1 MESLPDTFCSHLL
14 QDPTLY
20 TVRAVIIL
28 DQDGHRLV
36 AKYYDCTFPSLLEQQ
51 EFERKIF
58 QKTQRPESEVILVDG
73 VTALCQRLSDVMCY
87 IIGGPDEN
95 ELMLLSAL
103 TCLCESLCHILR
115 KHVDRNS
122 LLENM
127 DTVFLI
133 LDEIIDQ
140 GVILECESQQVI
152 QRFNFKMV
160 SEQAFGFVLF
170 DYITGSNEQR
180 ECQKRTSLE

>member
-1 MESLPDTFCSHLL
+1 MESLP
-14 QDPTLY
+14 DPTLY

-28 DQDGHRLV
+28 DQDGNRLV
-36 AKYYDCTFPSLLEQQ
+36 AKYYDCTFPSLVEQR

-58 QKTQRPESEVILVDG
+58 HKTHRSESEVVLVDG
-73 VTALCQRLSDVMCY
+73 VTALCQRSADVLCY

-115 KHVDRNS
+115 KNVDRNL

-140 GVILECESQQVI
+140 GVILECESQKVI
-152 QRFNFKMV
+152 QRLNFKTV

-170 DYITGSNEQR
+170 DYIAGSSEQR
-180 ECQKRTSLE
+180 EGHRRSALE

>member
-1 MESLPDTFCSHLL
+1 MCELAASPMESLS
-14 QDPTLY
+14 DPTLY

-36 AKYYDCTFPSLLEQQ
+36 AKYYDSTFPSLSEQQ
-51 EFERKIF
+51 EFERKVF
-58 QKTQRPESEVILVDG
+58 HKTQRSESEVVLVDG
-73 VTALCQRLSDVMCY
+73 VTALCQRSSDVMCY
-87 IIGGPDEN
+87 MIGGPDEN
-95 ELMLLSAL
+95 ELMLLAAL
-103 TCLCESLCHILR
+103 TCLCESLCHVLR
-115 KHVDRNS
+115 KHIDRNL

-140 GVILECESQQVI
+140 GVILECESQQVV
-152 QRFNFKMV
+152 QRLSFKTV

-180 ECQKRTSLE
+180 ECQKREALE

>member
-1 MESLPDTFCSHLL
+1 MEGSLP
-14 QDPTLY
+14 DPTLY
-20 TVRAVIIL
+20 TVRAAIIL

-36 AKYYDCTFPSLLEQQ
+36 AKYYDCTFPSLVEQQ
-51 EFERKIF
+51 EFEKKLF
-58 QKTQRPESEVILVDG
+58 LKTQRSESEVVLVDG
-73 VTALCQRLSDVMCY
+73 VTALCQRSSDVMCF

-103 TCLCESLCHILR
+103 TCLCESLYHILR
-115 KHVDRNS
+115 KSLERNS

-127 DTVFLI
+127 DTVFLV
-133 LDEIIDQ
+133 LDEIIDR

-152 QRFNFKMV
+152 ERLSFKTV

-170 DYITGSNEQR
+170 DYITGNNEQR
-180 ECQKRTSLE
+180 EGQRRAALE

>member
-1 MESLPDTFCSHLL
+1 MESLP
-14 QDPTLY
+14 DPTLY

-28 DQDGHRLV
+28 DQDGNRLV
-36 AKYYDCTFPSLLEQQ
+36 SKYYDCTFPSLAEQR
-51 EFERKIF
+51 EFEKKIF
-58 QKTQRPESEVILVDG
+58 QKTQRSESEVVLVDG
-73 VTALCQRLSDVMCY
+73 VTALCQRWSDVLCY

-95 ELMLLSAL
+95 ELMLLAAL
-103 TCLCESLCHILR
+103 TCLCESLCHVLR
-115 KHVDRNS
+115 KHVDRN
-122 LLENM
+122 LLIENM

-152 QRFNFKMV
+152 QRLSFKTV

-180 ECQKRTSLE
+180 EGHRRSAVE